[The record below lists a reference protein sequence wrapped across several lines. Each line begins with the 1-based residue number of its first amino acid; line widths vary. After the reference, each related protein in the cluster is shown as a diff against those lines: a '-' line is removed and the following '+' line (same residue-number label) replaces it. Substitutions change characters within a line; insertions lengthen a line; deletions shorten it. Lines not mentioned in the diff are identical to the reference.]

1 MFRKQISQ
9 VQPDGS
15 KKIVERSWFKRG
27 TLLLITGYRRDENEF
42 VGKTYA
48 ATIEHQLYKIT
59 DIIGSDIKLQHER
72 VLPSGGYEEDSEEY
86 EN

>member
-27 TLLLITGYRRDENEF
+27 TLLLITGYKREENEF

-48 ATIEHQLYKIT
+48 ATVGHQLYKIT

-72 VLPSGGYEEDSEEY
+72 FSSSGTIEEDEY
-86 EN
+86 E